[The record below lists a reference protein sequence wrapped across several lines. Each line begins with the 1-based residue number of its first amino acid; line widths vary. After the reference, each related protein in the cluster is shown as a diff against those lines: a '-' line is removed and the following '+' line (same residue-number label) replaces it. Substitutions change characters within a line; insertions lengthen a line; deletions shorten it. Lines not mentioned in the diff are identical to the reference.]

1 MKFNSIALVAVSGL
15 SLVRPGLAQNSNL
28 LDHPGYVDFSELSQ
42 IAGSEPS
49 VEVSLKEPLL
59 NLITNILKNNDET
72 AAQFLSTLTRV
83 NVRVFDSSRID
94 TQLMA
99 NTMSAIAQR
108 LDASN
113 WDRVVRVR
121 EGTDHVDVYFRL
133 SDDAAMIQGI
143 AIMVAEPDETVL
155 VNIVGNI
162 SPDDISAIGARFDI
176 DELSGINLNN
186 GKAESNSGNDDDNN
200 DDDNLN
206 DE

>member
-1 MKFNSIALVAVSGL
+1 MKYKSVIAMSVLGL
-15 SLVRPGLAQNSNL
+15 ILGRPLLAQDADL

-42 IAGSEPS
+42 IAGSEPN

-59 NLITNILKNNDET
+59 NLITNILRNNDET
-72 AAQFLSTLTRV
+72 AAQFISTLTRV

-94 TQLMA
+94 TNLMA
-99 NTMSAIAQR
+99 TTMSTIAQR

-133 SDDAAMIQGI
+133 SDDAEMIHGI
-143 AIMVAEPDETVL
+143 AIMVTEPDETVL

-162 SPDDISAIGARFDI
+162 SPEDISAIGARFDI
-176 DELSGINLNN
+176 DELSGIDY
-186 GKAESNSGNDDDNN
+186 AQSDAD
-200 DDDNLN
+200 
-206 DE
+206 